1 MKLEQLKAMLDAECL
16 NSWGEGCYDID
27 NIDIDDEHGL
37 KTVVAGEWVQD
48 GKYQYHEEIVQD
60 NEGNYFCINNNRSGS
75 YHTDWYYGEPSV
87 SQVKRVEKVVTKT
100 VVSWEVV

>member
-1 MKLEQLKAMLDAECL
+1 MTLEQLKAMLDAECL
-16 NSWGEGCYDID
+16 NEYGEGCYDIE
-27 NIDIDDEHGL
+27 NIDFDDEHGL
-37 KTVVAGEWVQD
+37 KVVVSGEWVQD

-87 SQVKRVEKVVTKT
+87 CQVKRVEKVVTKT
-100 VVSWEVV
+100 LVNWEAV